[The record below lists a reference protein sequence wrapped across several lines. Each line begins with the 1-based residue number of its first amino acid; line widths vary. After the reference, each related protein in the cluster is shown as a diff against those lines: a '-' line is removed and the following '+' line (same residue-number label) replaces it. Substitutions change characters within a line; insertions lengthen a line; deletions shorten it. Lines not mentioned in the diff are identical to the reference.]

1 MFFFFSSRRRHTR
14 CALVTGVQTWALPIF
29 DADGRPAE
37 IVESLTLD
45 LSLPSAGIGP
55 ITREAQR
62 AGPAHLQLDT
72 SDFAVA
78 GDWQIEIT
86 ARLDRFPQE
95 SAAGEIPIPGAR
107 GATSAP
113 PLDTQDNNCRPP
125 PHGPSPAPAL

>member
-86 ARLDRFPQE
+86 ARPDRFSQE
-95 SAAGEIPIPGAR
+95 SATGEIPIPGCRSEAHTSELQALMPHSY
-107 GATSAP
+107 ATFR
-113 PLDTQDNNCRPP
+113 L
-125 PHGPSPAPAL
+125 

>member
-1 MFFFFSSRRRHTR
+1 MWESGDSGSIQVIV
-14 CALVTGVQTWALPIF
+14 APAATGANRVHLYTF

-55 ITREAQR
+55 IPREAQR

-78 GDWQIEIT
+78 GDWHIEIT
-86 ARLDRFPQE
+86 ARLDRFSHDDAPV
-95 SAAGEIPIPGAR
+95 EIPISGGRAGP
-107 GATSAP
+107 T
-113 PLDTQDNNCRPP
+113 PP
-125 PHGPSPAPAL
+125 PSQAPAKQSAQQP

>member
-1 MFFFFSSRRRHTR
+1 MWESGDSGSIQVIV
-14 CALVTGVQTWALPIF
+14 APAATGANRVHLYTF

-78 GDWQIEIT
+78 GDWTIEIT
-86 ARLDRFPQE
+86 ARLDRFHQE
-95 SAAGEIPIPGAR
+95 SAPVEIPISGGRAP
-107 GATSAP
+107 TS
-113 PLDTQDNNCRPP
+113 PP
-125 PHGPSPAPAL
+125 PFENQTNT